1 MVRVPDRNMAAPTE
15 SSDDIYIN
23 DMVDTVK
30 RLNTQ
35 IEAMTEELADFKILL
50 NDFRYFDLG
59 LKEQAIDSYN
69 EKINNRQSE
78 LDGIKRN
85 LANGYGV
92 YL

>member
-35 IEAMTEELADFKILL
+35 IKTMTEELVLL

>member
-1 MVRVPDRNMAAPTE
+1 MVRVPDRNMTPPEE
-15 SSDDIYIN
+15 SAEDSYIN

-30 RLNTQ
+30 VLNTQ
-35 IEAMTEELADFKILL
+35 IESMIDELADFKILL
-50 NDFRYFDLG
+50 SGFQYFDLG

-85 LANGYGV
+85 LASNYGV
-92 YL
+92 VI